1 MGFER
6 MFSPIQIGSVT
17 VPNRFVV
24 PPMGNNFANTDGT
37 LSERSCA
44 YYETRAKGGFGLI
57 TIEATVI
64 DETAKGGRR
73 KPCLFEDSTVE
84 SFRVVA
90 EACHLH
96 GAKVSVQLQH
106 AGPEG
111 DPEVTGYPLK
121 AASAVVSSRSK
132 AVPQEITV
140 EELETL
146 IEKYGD
152 AALRAK
158 TAGIDMVEL
167 HCAHGY
173 LLHSFLSSRTN
184 HRTDEYGGCL
194 ENRLR
199 LIRRII
205 ENIRSKVGDAYPILC
220 RINAC
225 DDVPGGLTVEDSAV
239 IAMYLEGMGVDG
251 IHVSRAVHLR
261 DDKMWAT
268 SMSHDAFSGK
278 LVGEIKSSVSI
289 PIIAVGRFTDPAYGE
304 LLLKQGKADMIAF
317 GRQSIADPNLPVK
330 AKMGHMDEIY
340 PCIGCLQGCV
350 PNMMTGQ
357 PITCLVNPFVGKE
370 AHIGQQASQKKNVT
384 VIGGGVGGLVAARIC
399 AERGHDVTLYEA
411 QPQLG
416 GQMRAASVP
425 PGKGNI
431 AEMIRAGIRACENSG
446 AKICCNTKVTTEMLE
461 TNPQEVLLIA
471 AGAVPAIPKI
481 PGVENEC
488 CVTAMDVL
496 LGKASCGKRVLI
508 IGGGMV
514 GCETAAFL
522 GERQYEVTILEQ
534 RDEIGIGVQAEHGK
548 VLHELLEAYRVKQI
562 TNATVRQFI
571 NDGVIYFGKDR
582 ETKALT
588 GFDTIVLA
596 TGSKSNTELVS
607 TAKRVAKECYTIG
620 DAVSPRHALE
630 AIREGYII
638 AEKL

>member
-6 MFSPIQIGSVT
+6 MFSPIQIGGVT

-44 YYETRAKGGFGLI
+44 YYEARAKGGFGLI

-64 DETAKGGRR
+64 DETAKGGKR

-84 SFRVVA
+84 SFRMVA
-90 EACHLH
+90 EACHQH

-111 DPEVTGYPLK
+111 SPELTGHPLK
-121 AASAVVSSRSK
+121 AASAVVSSRNK
-132 AVPQEITV
+132 AIPQEITK
-140 EELETL
+140 EELEVL

-158 TAGIDMVEL
+158 TAGLDMVEL

-173 LLHSFLSSRTN
+173 LLHSFLSPRTN
-184 HRTDEYGGCL
+184 HRIDEYGGCL
-194 ENRLR
+194 DNRLR
-199 LIRRII
+199 LIRRIV
-205 ENIRSKVGDAYPILC
+205 ENIHSKAGKDFPIVC

-225 DDVPGGLTVEDSAV
+225 DDVAGGLTVQDSAV
-239 IAMYLEGMGVDG
+239 IAMCLEDMGVSALN
-251 IHVSRAVHLR
+251 VSRAVHLR

-268 SMSHDAFSGK
+268 SMSHDAFSAE
-278 LVGEIKSSVSI
+278 LVGEIKKAVSI
-289 PIIAVGRFTDPAYGE
+289 PVITVGRFTDPAYGE
-304 LLLKQGKADMIAF
+304 LLLKQGRADMVAF
-317 GRQSIADPNLPVK
+317 GRQSIADPYLPMK
-330 AKMGHMDEIY
+330 AKMGQMDEVY

-350 PNMMTGQ
+350 PNMFAGQ
-357 PITCLVNPFVGKE
+357 AITCLVNPFVGKE
-370 AHIGQQASQKKNVT
+370 AQIGQQAAKKKNVT
-384 VIGGGVGGLVAARIC
+384 IIGGGVGGLTAARIC

-411 QPQLG
+411 QDQLG
-416 GQMRAASVP
+416 GQMRAAAVP

-431 AEMIRAGIRACENSG
+431 AEMIRASIRACENSG
-446 AKICCNTKVTTEMLE
+446 AKICMNTKITTEMLE
-461 TNPQEVLLIA
+461 ENPPEVILVA
-471 AGAVPAIPKI
+471 TGAVPALPKI
-481 PGVENEC
+481 AGVDGDRIA
-488 CVTAMDVL
+488 TAVDVL
-496 LGKASCGKRVLI
+496 KGKVACGKKVLI
-508 IGGGMV
+508 VGGGVV

-522 GERQYEVTILEQ
+522 GQRQYDVTVLEQ
-534 RDEIGIGVQAEHGK
+534 RDEIGLGISQEHWT
-548 VLHELLEAYRVKQI
+548 VLRDLLEEYGVKKV
-562 TNATVRQFI
+562 TGASVRQFTT
-571 NDGVIYFGKDR
+571 DGVIYFGKDR
-582 ETKALT
+582 ETKVLT

-596 TGSKSNTELVS
+596 TGSKSSTELVS